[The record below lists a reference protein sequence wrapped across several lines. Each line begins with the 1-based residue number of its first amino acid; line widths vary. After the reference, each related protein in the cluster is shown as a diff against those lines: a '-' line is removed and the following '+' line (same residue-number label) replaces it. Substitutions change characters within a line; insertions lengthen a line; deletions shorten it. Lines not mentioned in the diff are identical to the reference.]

1 VTSTATAPGYIAPS
15 ALLRAAYD
23 LATDVHAA
31 GQVPLRHPVAV
42 ATLLHDSGYP
52 EHVIAAALLHDVVED
67 GGLGVEAIEQRFGP
81 DVARLV
87 ALCTEDAS
95 IVSYTRRKAAL
106 RSRAVGDGAEA
117 AAIFAADKLAS
128 ARSALRRPDAPSA
141 RKLEHYERSL
151 WLLKARHP
159 ELPFLAELESDL
171 TRLRARA

>member
-1 VTSTATAPGYIAPS
+1 MTSTATAPGYIAPS

-117 AAIFAADKLAS
+117 
-128 ARSALRRPDAPSA
+128 DAPSA